1 MTETRMLPRPDVGF
15 DFEDDQ
21 ALGRAQKTASAMP
34 SVSEVG
40 VDESRTAAG
49 RLAGMLESD
58 SPLMRRARTQ
68 GLQVGNQRGLLNS
81 SMAVGAA
88 QGAMIDRAEPYALS
102 DSANLT
108 ADARQNA
115 AAQNE
120 RSLLQASMLGDSY
133 LSNQDFQQRYGMASQ
148 LVQEEGDQAMRQSY
162 GSSVAN
168 AWGVMGTSINRIV
181 SQAMNDINDIQNNP
195 NIDAS
200 DKTEMIKQIQSAR
213 DVDVAFQSDL
223 FEQFPQVLD
232 DTGVFPPLEP

>member
-1 MTETRMLPRPDVGF
+1 MC
-15 DFEDDQ
+15 
-21 ALGRAQKTASAMP
+21 
-34 SVSEVG
+34 
-40 VDESRTAAG
+40 
-49 RLAGMLESD
+49 
-58 SPLMRRARTQ
+58 
-68 GLQVGNQRGLLNS
+68 
-81 SMAVGAA
+81 
-88 QGAMIDRAEPYALS
+88 
-102 DSANLT
+102 
-108 ADARQNA
+108 
-115 AAQNE
+115 
-120 RSLLQASMLGDSY
+120 
-133 LSNQDFQQRYGMASQ
+133 
-148 LVQEEGDQAMRQSY
+148 QSY